1 MGRGGMRY
9 GAGRPGWRVK
19 AEHTLRLDVRD
30 LSRRRLL
37 GGGSFTWTWRNTET
51 GETTASVNVTTFPD
65 LMRLSYRANGTETAQ
80 TFTIERT
87 PCPFGGS
94 RPWLRCWRCSRRV
107 AVLFLRG
114 DRFACRSC
122 GGVAYASQSEDDIG
136 RAWRTQT
143 KLERRLDDDLK
154 RPKGM
159 RQATYEHLVARI
171 IGCERLREKRISE
184 FLVRLGAL
192 DLL

>member
-1 MGRGGMRY
+1 MRY

-19 AEHTLRLDVRD
+19 AEHLLRLDVRD
-30 LSRRRLL
+30 LARRGLL
-37 GGGSFTWTWRNTET
+37 GGSSFTWTWRNTET
-51 GETTASVNVTTFPD
+51 GEATASINVTTFSD
-65 LMRLSYRANGTETAQ
+65 SMRLGFRVNGKETAQ
-80 TFTIERT
+80 TFAIERT

-114 DRFACRSC
+114 ERFSCRSC

-136 RAWRTQT
+136 RAWRTQA
-143 KLERRLDDDLK
+143 KLERRLDENWK

-159 RQATYEHLVARI
+159 RRATYERIFGRI
-171 IGCERLREKRISE
+171 IGCEELRESRICE
-184 FLVRLGAL
+184 FLVKVGAF